1 MIMPTKQDLFE
12 FIKSWIDGLSMIRTA
27 YEKNKD
33 YKNMA
38 LEFINKHYLFN
49 EESVLFKPTLTN
61 KTIFRNSV
69 DDALSYFI
77 GGKYPEDTGFAL
89 KAYESVNINE
99 TNTIIEKDLIAIMGI
114 LDFKLVNSDESMKV
128 AFTFVLK
135 SSETG
140 LKIKIHHSSPII

>member
-1 MIMPTKQDLFE
+1 MPTKQELFE
-12 FIKSWIDGLSMIRTA
+12 FIKSWIDDLSRIRTA
-27 YEKNKD
+27 YEKNED
-33 YKNMA
+33 YKNIA

-77 GGKYPEDTGFAL
+77 GGKYSEDTGFAL
-89 KAYESVNINE
+89 KAYESIDINE
-99 TNTIIEKDLIAIMGI
+99 TNTIIEKDLIAIMGV
-114 LDFKLVNSDESMKV
+114 LDFKLINSDESMRV

-135 SSETG
+135 SSESG
-140 LKIKIHHSSPII
+140 LKIKVHHSSLII

>member
-1 MIMPTKQDLFE
+1 MPTKQELFE

-27 YEKNKD
+27 YKKNED

-77 GGKYPEDTGFAL
+77 GGKYSEDTGFAL
-89 KAYESVNINE
+89 KAFESVTIDE
-99 TNTIIEKDLIAIMGI
+99 TNTIIENDLIAIMGI
-114 LDFKLVNSDESMKV
+114 LDFKLLSPAEHMRV
-128 AFTFVLK
+128 AFTFILK
-135 SSETG
+135 TTESG
-140 LKIKIHHSSPII
+140 LKIKIHHSSLIV

>member
-1 MIMPTKQDLFE
+1 MPTKQDLFE
-12 FIKSWIDGLSMIRTA
+12 FIKSWTDGLSMIRTA
-27 YEKNKD
+27 YEKNED

-77 GGKYPEDTGFAL
+77 GGKYSEDTGFAL
-89 KAYESVNINE
+89 KAFESVTINE
-99 TNTIIEKDLIAIMGI
+99 TNTIIENDLIAIMGI
-114 LDFKLVNSDESMKV
+114 LDFKLMSPTEHMRV
-128 AFTFVLK
+128 AFTFILK
-135 SSETG
+135 TTESG
-140 LKIKIHHSSPII
+140 LKIKIHHSSLIV

>member
-1 MIMPTKQDLFE
+1 MPTKQDLFE
-12 FIKSWIDGLSMIRTA
+12 FIKAWTDGLSMIRTA
-27 YEKNKD
+27 YEKNED
-33 YKNMA
+33 YKNIA

-99 TNTIIEKDLIAIMGI
+99 TNTIIEKGLIAIMGI
-114 LDFKLVNSDESMKV
+114 LDFKLVNSDESMRV

>member
-1 MIMPTKQDLFE
+1 MPTKQELFE
-12 FIKSWIDGLSMIRTA
+12 FIKSWVDGLSMIRTA
-27 YEKNKD
+27 YEKNED

>member
-1 MIMPTKQDLFE
+1 MPTKQELFE
-12 FIKSWIDGLSMIRTA
+12 FIKSWIDDLSRIRTA
-27 YEKNKD
+27 YEKNED
-33 YKNMA
+33 YKNIA

-77 GGKYPEDTGFAL
+77 GGKYSEDTGFAL
-89 KAYESVNINE
+89 KAYESIDINE
-99 TNTIIEKDLIAIMGI
+99 TNTIIEKDLIAIMGV
-114 LDFKLVNSDESMKV
+114 LDFKLINSDESMRV

-135 SSETG
+135 SSDSG
-140 LKIKIHHSSPII
+140 LKIKIHHSSLII

>member
-1 MIMPTKQDLFE
+1 MPIKQDLFE
-12 FIKSWIDGLSMIRTA
+12 FIKSWTDGLSMIRTA
-27 YEKNKD
+27 YEKNED
-33 YKNMA
+33 YKNIA

-89 KAYESVNINE
+89 KAYESININE

-114 LDFKLVNSDESMKV
+114 LDFKLVNSDESMRV

-135 SSETG
+135 SSESG
-140 LKIKIHHSSPII
+140 LKIKVHHSSLII

>member
-1 MIMPTKQDLFE
+1 MPTKQELFE

-27 YEKNKD
+27 YEKNED
-33 YKNMA
+33 YKNIA
-38 LEFINKHYLFN
+38 LAFINKHYLFN

-89 KAYESVNINE
+89 KAYESININE

-114 LDFKLVNSDESMKV
+114 LDFKLVNSNESMRV

-135 SSETG
+135 SSESG
-140 LKIKIHHSSPII
+140 LKIKIHHSSLII

>member
-1 MIMPTKQDLFE
+1 MPTKQELFE

-27 YEKNKD
+27 YKKNEN

-77 GGKYPEDTGFAL
+77 GGKYSEDTGFAL
-89 KAYESVNINE
+89 KAYESIDINE
-99 TNTIIEKDLIAIMGI
+99 TNTIIEKDLIAIMGV
-114 LDFKLVNSDESMKV
+114 LDFKLINSDESMRV

-135 SSETG
+135 SSESG
-140 LKIKIHHSSPII
+140 LKIKVHHSSLII

>member
-1 MIMPTKQDLFE
+1 MPTKQDLFE
-12 FIKSWIDGLSMIRTA
+12 FIKSWTDGLSMIRTA
-27 YEKNKD
+27 YENNED

-61 KTIFRNSV
+61 KTIFRNSI

-77 GGKYPEDTGFAL
+77 GGKYSEDAGFAL
-89 KAYESVNINE
+89 KGYESIDINE
-99 TNTIIEKDLIAIMGI
+99 TNTVIEKDLIAIMGI
-114 LDFKLVNSDESMKV
+114 LDFKLINSDESMKV

-135 SSETG
+135 SSESG
-140 LKIKIHHSSPII
+140 LKIKVHHSSLII

>member
-1 MIMPTKQDLFE
+1 MPTKQELFE

-27 YEKNKD
+27 YEKNED
-33 YKNMA
+33 YKNIA

-69 DDALSYFI
+69 DDALPYFI

-89 KAYESVNINE
+89 KAYESIDINE
-99 TNTIIEKDLIAIMGI
+99 TNTIIEKDLIAIMGV
-114 LDFKLVNSDESMKV
+114 LDFKLINSDESMRV

-135 SSETG
+135 FSESG
-140 LKIKIHHSSPII
+140 LKIKIHHSSLII

>member
-1 MIMPTKQDLFE
+1 MPTKQELFE

-27 YEKNKD
+27 YKKNED

-77 GGKYPEDTGFAL
+77 GGKYSEDTGFAL
-89 KAYESVNINE
+89 KAFESVTIDE
-99 TNTIIEKDLIAIMGI
+99 TNTIIENDLIAIMGI
-114 LDFKLVNSDESMKV
+114 LDFKLMSPTEHMRV
-128 AFTFVLK
+128 AFTFILK
-135 SSETG
+135 TTDSG
-140 LKIKIHHSSPII
+140 LKIKIHHSSLIV

>member
-1 MIMPTKQDLFE
+1 MPTKQELFE

-27 YEKNKD
+27 YKKNED

-77 GGKYPEDTGFAL
+77 GGKYSEDTGFAL
-89 KAYESVNINE
+89 KAFESVTIDE
-99 TNTIIEKDLIAIMGI
+99 TNTIIENDFIAIMGI
-114 LDFKLVNSDESMKV
+114 LDFKLMSTTEHMRV
-128 AFTFVLK
+128 AFTFILK
-135 SSETG
+135 TTESG
-140 LKIKIHHSSPII
+140 LKIKIHHSSLIV

>member
-1 MIMPTKQDLFE
+1 MPTKQELFE
-12 FIKSWIDGLSMIRTA
+12 FIKSWVDGLSMIRTA
-27 YEKNKD
+27 YEKNED

-77 GGKYPEDTGFAL
+77 GGKYSEDTGFAL
-89 KAYESVNINE
+89 KACESIDINE
-99 TNTIIEKDLIAIMGI
+99 TNKIKEKDLIAIMGV
-114 LDFKLVNSDESMKV
+114 LDFKLINSDESMRV

-140 LKIKIHHSSPII
+140 LKIKVHHSSLII

>member
-1 MIMPTKQDLFE
+1 MPTKQELFE

-27 YEKNKD
+27 YKKNEN

-77 GGKYPEDTGFAL
+77 GGKYSEDTGFAL
-89 KAYESVNINE
+89 KAFESVTIDE
-99 TNTIIEKDLIAIMGI
+99 TNTIIENDLIAIMGI
-114 LDFKLVNSDESMKV
+114 LDFKLLSPAVHMRV
-128 AFTFVLK
+128 AFTFILK
-135 SSETG
+135 TTESG
-140 LKIKIHHSSPII
+140 LKIKIHHSSLIV

>member
-1 MIMPTKQDLFE
+1 
-12 FIKSWIDGLSMIRTA
+12 MIRTA
-27 YEKNKD
+27 YKKNEN

-77 GGKYPEDTGFAL
+77 GGKYSEDTGFAL
-89 KAYESVNINE
+89 KAFESVTIDE
-99 TNTIIEKDLIAIMGI
+99 TNTIIENDLIAIMGI
-114 LDFKLVNSDESMKV
+114 LDFKLMSPTEHMRV
-128 AFTFVLK
+128 AFTFILK
-135 SSETG
+135 TTESG
-140 LKIKIHHSSPII
+140 LKIKIHHSSLIV

>member
-1 MIMPTKQDLFE
+1 MPTKQELFE
-12 FIKSWIDGLSMIRTA
+12 FIKSWVDGLSMIRTA
-27 YEKNKD
+27 YKKNEN

-77 GGKYPEDTGFAL
+77 GGKYSEDTGFAL
-89 KAYESVNINE
+89 KAFESVTIDE
-99 TNTIIEKDLIAIMGI
+99 TNTIIENDLIAIMGI
-114 LDFKLVNSDESMKV
+114 LDFKLMSPTEHMRV
-128 AFTFVLK
+128 AFTFILK
-135 SSETG
+135 TTESG
-140 LKIKIHHSSPII
+140 LKIKIHHSSLIV